1 MAFLEGSKGVST
13 SIGGSTQTVN
23 FNPVLNARGA
33 SSGPITNEG
42 IRQQQAPTVTNQ
54 QNSGTGDGG
63 TPINSGMIPRLNLA
77 SNPAEEA
84 GNPGYLSPQSFVPG
98 ALPKAGAVL
107 DPSSGSMLLPVLA
120 LAAVA
125 LVVIV
130 SMR

>member
-42 IRQQQAPTVTNQ
+42 IRQTQAPTVTNQ
-54 QNSGTGDGG
+54 QNSGTGDEG

-77 SNPAEEA
+77 STPAEEA
-84 GNPGYLSPQSFVPG
+84 INVGYLSPQSFVPG
-98 ALPKAGAVL
+98 ALPKAGAAL

-120 LAAVA
+120 FAAVA